1 MSNNT
6 TRIVSGVVLLSLV
19 AICLF
24 MGQTASLIAIGV
36 IGPFVIDEIITNF
49 YDQPRFS
56 FRYLLAQGFYFICF
70 YFFNFY
76 QISQS
81 SFSFWISAGILLN
94 VLLLLYLFIIYK
106 KSETLLKIFRAT
118 SWGAGLFTIIPI
130 LCLSY
135 IIHFDNWLKL
145 LIGLFILNFMVDTA
159 AYFTGKKFGRHKL
172 WESVSPKKTIEGL
185 FGGVFFSVLLTSI
198 YWNYFIGDVSIF
210 TVLFFIVIAFSSQ
223 VGDLAQ
229 SKLKR
234 QFEIKD
240 SSSLIPGH
248 GGVYDRVDSL
258 MFVAPFYAFYL
269 MANFR

>member
-6 TRIVSGVVLLSLV
+6 VRIISGIFLMSFVGT
-19 AICLF
+19 CLYL
-24 MGQTASLIAIGV
+24 GQTASLIAIGM

-56 FRYLLAQGFYFICF
+56 IRYFLAQAFYIGCF

-76 QISQS
+76 QISPS
-81 SFSFWISAGILLN
+81 SFNFWISAGIVLN

-106 KSETLLKIFRAT
+106 KSELLLKIFRAT
-118 SWGAGLFTIIPI
+118 SWGAGLFALIPM
-130 LCLSY
+130 LCLAY
-135 IIHFDNWLKL
+135 ILHFENWLNL
-145 LIGLFILNFMVDTA
+145 FIGLIILNFMVDTA

-172 WESVSPKKTIEGL
+172 WEAVSPKKTVEGL
-185 FGGVFFSVLLTSI
+185 VGGVFFSVLFTSL
-198 YWNYFIGDVSIF
+198 YWRQFIEEVNIF
-210 TVLFFIVIAFSSQ
+210 TILFFALVACCSQ

-258 MFVAPFYAFYL
+258 MFVAPLYAFYL